1 MEFRKFWVSISLV
14 GLIFIS
20 IIGFITQFETDNNQT
35 AEGILGNSIL
45 NKSYQNLNNNLSKF
59 GDTSQTQLE
68 SIQSESSTSSLET
81 LIIFSIVSAGRI
93 LGGMI
98 ITVFTILIILPAS
111 IFGINQVVASVLSSI
126 FLVTVIIGLWKLFKV
141 GE

>member
-45 NKSYQNLNNNLSKF
+45 NKSYQNLNNN
-59 GDTSQTQLE
+59 
-68 SIQSESSTSSLET
+68 
-81 LIIFSIVSAGRI
+81 
-93 LGGMI
+93 
-98 ITVFTILIILPAS
+98 
-111 IFGINQVVASVLSSI
+111 
-126 FLVTVIIGLWKLFKV
+126 
-141 GE
+141 